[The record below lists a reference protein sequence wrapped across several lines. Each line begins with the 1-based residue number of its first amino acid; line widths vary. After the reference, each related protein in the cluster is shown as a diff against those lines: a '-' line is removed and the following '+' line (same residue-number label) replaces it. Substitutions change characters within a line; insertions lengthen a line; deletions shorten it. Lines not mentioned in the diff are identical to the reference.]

1 MESQL
6 FCYFSWWCA
15 TRNIERVY
23 QESRKAVLE
32 GRGLC
37 PVFSVNTGK
46 LEVGKVSFNSEQL
59 FQPNNHK
66 TISFYE
72 NEDEFSDNLGEFLEN
87 PPAIRTLFP
96 MFKIRNYKVT
106 LANANPQIYSQNAD
120 TVESIFI

>member
-37 PVFSVNTGK
+37 PVFSVRDDSASNGK
-46 LEVGKVSFNSEQL
+46 QDQGKNRTSKVIPEKRILFEQL
-59 FQPNNHK
+59 SLQ
-66 TISFYE
+66 
-72 NEDEFSDNLGEFLEN
+72 
-87 PPAIRTLFP
+87 LF
-96 MFKIRNYKVT
+96 
-106 LANANPQIYSQNAD
+106 D
-120 TVESIFI
+120 